1 MLPILDRAVRR
12 GRRVRAGSV
21 VPERLE
27 ARRLLSAASP
37 VPRGGVITTS
47 FGGGPDDIHA
57 LAVQKDGKIVAG
69 GESGTGDGVALTLA
83 RYNPDGSLDPT
94 FGSGGTA
101 IAPLAKPSD
110 KQLLRTMA
118 LQPDGKIIAGG
129 DMLVPLSGGGFQ
141 GAMFLVR
148 YNSDGTRD
156 AAFDSNVSALVSVIG
171 DVRSVAL
178 QPDGK
183 IVVVGASHPVRAA
196 NAFTITRLNP
206 DGTVDHS
213 FGSNGFVGTSFNT
226 SPSDGA
232 QGIAVLG
239 DGRIVVGGNAT
250 VSNLFKFGL
259 LALNANGSPDT
270 SFGTGGKVV
279 TSLSDDSEL
288 LQSIAVGA
296 DGKIVAVG
304 FAQNHGQELAEV
316 ARYDSHGVPDPTF
329 AGTGA
334 ETLTTRSESDF
345 SSAVVLPDV
354 SIIAAGGA
362 TNPSYIGLTV
372 TKLRPDGSPDPTF
385 GAGGSIGELVGGAPS
400 RADAVALLPD
410 GRIAAAG
417 NYQGTF
423 GNPAGDHFAL
433 ALFTPDGASDPTFG
447 GPYDIN
453 HSGFVDFPDLIVLA
467 QHYGKAG
474 TFADGD
480 LNGDGKIAF
489 DDLLIFVRNY
499 GNNSTLPSGQNAAP
513 GLSRHSLAKAVTD
526 AARHE
531 KSVQP

>member
-1 MLPILDRAVRR
+1 MLLKADRVVRR
-12 GRRVRAGSV
+12 GRRVRARSV

-27 ARRLLSAASP
+27 PRRMLSVASP
-37 VPRGGVITTS
+37 VSRGGVITTS

-57 LAVQKDGKIVAG
+57 LAVQQDGKIVAG
-69 GESGTGDGVALTLA
+69 GESGTGNGVALTLV

-94 FGSGGTA
+94 FASGGAA
-101 IAPLAKPSD
+101 IAPLPKPAD
-110 KQLLRTMA
+110 KQLLRAMA
-118 LQPDGKIIAGG
+118 LQPDGKAIAGG
-129 DMLVPLSGGGFQ
+129 EMLVPLMTGGFQ
-141 GAMFLVR
+141 GAMLLVR
-148 YNSDGTRD
+148 YNADGTRD
-156 AAFDSNVSALVSVIG
+156 TGFDGKVSALVNVIG

-183 IVVVGASHPVRAA
+183 ILIVGSTDPVRAA
-196 NAFTITRLNP
+196 NAFTVVRLNL

-213 FGSNGFVGTSFNT
+213 FGSNGLVGTSFNT
-226 SPSDGA
+226 SPTDAA

-239 DGRIVVGGNAT
+239 DGRIVVGGFAT
-250 VSNLFKFGL
+250 VDNQTKFGL
-259 LALNANGSPDT
+259 LALNANGSPDM
-270 SFGTGGKVV
+270 SFGTGGKVI
-279 TSLSDDSEL
+279 TSLSDDSEE

-304 FAQNHGQELAEV
+304 LAANHGQELAEV

-329 AGTGA
+329 AGKGA
-334 ETLTTRSESDF
+334 EILTTHFESDF
-345 SSAVVLPDV
+345 FSAAVLPDGSV
-354 SIIAAGGA
+354 VAAGGA
-362 TNPSYIGLTV
+362 PAPSYFGLTV
-372 TKLRPDGSPDPTF
+372 MKLRPDGSPDPTF
-385 GAGGSIGELVGGAPS
+385 GVGGSVGVLVGNTIS

-447 GPYDIN
+447 VPYDIN
-453 HSGFVDFPDLIVLA
+453 HDGFVDFPDLIVLA
-467 QHYGKAG
+467 QHYGRAG

-499 GNNSTLPSGQNAAP
+499 GNSSTTSAGQNAVAR
-513 GLSRHSLAKAVTD
+513 LSRHRLA
-526 AARHE
+526 
-531 KSVQP
+531 